1 MQENL
6 YEQDIC
12 LWALQT
18 AEILRSHRFC
28 ELDLEHLIDEVE
40 DLSKRERDKLLSC
53 LKVLLTHILK
63 WKYQPELCCANWEI
77 TIKRCRNEIQSQ
89 LEDTPSLKQFLVS
102 DKWIEKSY
110 ERACRDAADET
121 SLSLCTFPKIM
132 PFTIAQVLSDT
143 FWPNFNNS

>member
-77 TIKRCRNEIQSQ
+77 TIKRCRNEIQSH
-89 LEDTPSLKQFLVS
+89 
-102 DKWIEKSY
+102 
-110 ERACRDAADET
+110 
-121 SLSLCTFPKIM
+121 
-132 PFTIAQVLSDT
+132 
-143 FWPNFNNS
+143 